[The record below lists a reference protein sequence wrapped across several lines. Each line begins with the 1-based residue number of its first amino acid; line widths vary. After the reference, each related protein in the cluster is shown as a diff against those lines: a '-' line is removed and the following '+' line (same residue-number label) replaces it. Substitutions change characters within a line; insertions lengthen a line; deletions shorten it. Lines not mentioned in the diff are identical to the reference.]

1 MYLSYSLKP
10 NDMDSKKF
18 VMGTLA
24 GGISF
29 FLLGYL
35 FYGLVLNGFFMK
47 HSLAP
52 AGSMRGMSDIVWWSL
67 ILGNLA
73 GGALLTW
80 IFLKLGNIRSFG
92 SGFGTGASIGFFL
105 ALSMDLIR
113 YATEVSTDH
122 TGVIADVAVGTVMNG
137 IVGGIIGVALG
148 MGFKKA

>member
-52 AGSMRGMSDIVWWSL
+52 AGSMRGMSDIVWVVPD
-67 ILGNLA
+67 LGKS
-73 GGALLTW
+73 GGWRAADLD
-80 IFLKLGNIRSFG
+80 FPE
-92 SGFGTGASIGFFL
+92 TG
-105 ALSMDLIR
+105 
-113 YATEVSTDH
+113 
-122 TGVIADVAVGTVMNG
+122 
-137 IVGGIIGVALG
+137 
-148 MGFKKA
+148 